1 MVKRRFHIATE
12 EEMREGRVTDVY
24 FKRACAAIK
33 ARDADKEV
41 VGEVRTRSLP
51 DDLPW
56 AVLVGIEEVANLL
69 EGLGIQVWS
78 LPEGT
83 LFRAG
88 DPVLTI
94 KGPYTAFGHFETAF
108 LGLICQA
115 SGIGTRAARC
125 RLAAGDRALL
135 SFGARRMHPALAPM
149 IERACYIGGCDGV
162 STIAAADV
170 MGISPTGTMPHA
182 LILILG
188 DTLEAAWAFDEAVP
202 PEVKRIVLI
211 DTFKDEKFET
221 LRVAE
226 AMGDTLFGVR
236 FDTPSSRRGDLYDLM
251 EETRW
256 ELDLRGYDWVRFF
269 ASGGLNE
276 YNIPDL
282 NPLCD
287 GYGVGTSLS
296 NARTINFAF
305 DIVEIEG
312 KPFTK
317 RGKKSG
323 GKFLARCP
331 ACGASEVVYWKREP
345 GDCECGEK
353 REFLNEPLIEDGE
366 TVADLP
372 SATEIRDYVLE
383 QIEGLSL

>member
-1 MVKRRFHIATE
+1 MTRRRFHIATE
-12 EEMREGRVTDVY
+12 EEIREGRVTDIY
-24 FKRACAAIK
+24 FERARAAIA
-33 ARDADKEV
+33 ARDADKMV

-51 DDLPW
+51 SDMPW
-56 AVLVGIEEVANLL
+56 AVLAGVEEVANLL
-69 EGLGIQVWS
+69 EDLGIQAWA

-83 LFRAG
+83 VFRAG

-108 LGLICQA
+108 LGLLCQA
-115 SGIGTRAARC
+115 SGIVTKSARC

-135 SFGARRMHPALAPM
+135 SFGARRMHPSLAPM
-149 IERACYIGGCDGV
+149 IERACYVGGCDGV
-162 STIAAADV
+162 STIAAADL
-170 MGISPTGTMPHA
+170 MGIPPTGTMPHA

-188 DTLEAAWAFDEAVP
+188 DTLAAAWAFDEAVP
-202 PEVKRIVLI
+202 PEVERIVLI

-226 AMGDTLFGVR
+226 AMGDELFGVR

-256 ELDLRGYDWVRFF
+256 ELDIRGYDWVKFF

-276 YNIPDL
+276 ENIPGL
-282 NPLCD
+282 NPICD

-296 NARTINFAF
+296 NAPTINFAF

-312 KPFTK
+312 EPFTK
-317 RGKKSG
+317 RGKKGG

-331 ACGASEVVYWKREP
+331 ACGASEVVYWRRGP
-345 GDCECGEK
+345 GRCACGEE
-353 REFLNEPLIEDGE
+353 REFLNQALIEDGE
-366 TVADLP
+366 IVADLP
-372 SATEIRDYVLE
+372 LATEIRDYVVE
-383 QIEGLSL
+383 QLEGLSL

>member
-1 MVKRRFHIATE
+1 MTKRRFHIATE
-12 EEMREGRVTDVY
+12 EELCGGKVSDVY
-24 FKRACAAIK
+24 FERTREALGE
-33 ARDADKEV
+33 RDADKMV

-56 AVLVGIEEVANLL
+56 GVLAGVEEVANLL
-69 EGLGIQVWS
+69 EGLDIQVWS

-83 LFRAG
+83 VFRAG

-108 LGLICQA
+108 LGLLCQA
-115 SGIGTRAARC
+115 SGIATRSARC
-125 RLAAGDRALL
+125 RLAAGDRTLL
-135 SFGARRMHPALAPM
+135 SFGARRMHPAIAPM
-149 IERACYIGGCDGV
+149 IERACYVGGCDGV

-170 MGISPTGTMPHA
+170 MGIEPTGTMPHA

-188 DTLEAAWAFDEAVP
+188 DTLEAAWAFDEAMP

-211 DTFKDEKFET
+211 DTFEDEKFET

-226 AMGDTLFGVR
+226 AMDDKLFGVR

-256 ELDLRGYDWVRFF
+256 ELDIRGYESVKFF
-269 ASGGLNE
+269 SSGGLDE

-282 NPLCD
+282 NPICD

-331 ACGASEVVYWKREP
+331 TCGASEVLYWKRDP
-345 GDCECGEK
+345 GRCECGEE
-353 REFLNEPLIEDGE
+353 REFLNECLIEDGKI
-366 TVADLP
+366 VADLP